1 MSLCFHPVECHAI
14 HASCTIKGLVT
25 NYTVIFV
32 DYAKHR
38 PECRDTSGTFTEL
51 PALNLKAH
59 QGVVRRLIRKNGRK
73 GQEGV
78 AFCPI
83 ARKLAYITY

>member
-1 MSLCFHPVECHAI
+1 MARLPWALISG
-14 HASCTIKGLVT
+14 TKGQLK
-25 NYTVIFV
+25 FC
-32 DYAKHR
+32 AHR

-59 QGVVRRLIRKNGRK
+59 QGIVRRLIRKNGRK